1 MKTSALFS
9 PARTC
14 KAGVALFGTTAV
26 LATGVIGLAPA
37 QAEEAPAA
45 PVATATAEPTVV
57 ESATP
62 VAEQTVVATEAP
74 AAAETPVAL
83 EAPAAPTA
91 AEPTATATPTEST
104 RAAEAPIKDA
114 AAATAA
120 DQFNPSWAPITI
132 AVGGTGTAAYTGD
145 NITVPAVALATKP
158 EGWQGS
164 YDDANKSFSFT
175 VPADLAPGEYTV
187 PVAVGYGDGSVDK
200 TSIVVTVTGAAAS
213 TSDSEKYSPS
223 WDKGTIT
230 PGGTTTL
237 KYTGDEILTEATAN
251 GQTPEGWTITRAPD
265 SRDFIVTAPA
275 DVQPGFQLVLPITVT
290 YGDGTTDSATLTV
303 DVVADAVAPAPV
315 ETEQPAPAPV
325 ETEQPAA
332 PVAHEAPAPAQPA
345 APVAETPAAPAP
357 APTQAAPA
365 VATPA
370 PTPAPALA
378 HTGATSIAVLSG
390 AGLLLLAGGAALL
403 WGRRRSA

>member
-26 LATGVIGLAPA
+26 ITTGVIGLAPA

-45 PVATATAEPTVV
+45 PVATATATAEPTVV
-57 ESATP
+57 EPATP
-62 VAEQTVVATEAP
+62 VAEQTAVATEAP

-104 RAAEAPIKDA
+104 PAAEAPVKDA

-132 AVGGTGTAAYTGD
+132 AAGETGTAAYTGD

-158 EGWQGS
+158 EDWQGS

-175 VPADLAPGEYTV
+175 VPAELAPGEYTV

-200 TSIVVTVTGAAAS
+200 TSIVVTVTGAAAA

-251 GQTPEGWTITRAPD
+251 GQTPEGWIITRAQD

-303 DVVADAVAPAPV
+303 DVVADAVAP
-315 ETEQPAPAPV
+315 TPV

-370 PTPAPALA
+370 PAPAPALA

-390 AGLLLLAGGAALL
+390 AGLLLLAGGAVLL

>member
-26 LATGVIGLAPA
+26 LATGIIGLAPA

-45 PVATATAEPTVV
+45 PVASATATAEPTVV

-62 VAEQTVVATEAP
+62 VAEQTAVATEAP
-74 AAAETPVAL
+74 AV
-83 EAPAAPTA
+83 
-91 AEPTATATPTEST
+91 AEPTATATPAESVP
-104 RAAEAPIKDA
+104 AAEAPVKDA

-132 AVGGTGTAAYTGD
+132 AAGETGTAAYTGD

-200 TSIVVTVTGAAAS
+200 TSIVVTVTGAAAA

-251 GQTPEGWTITRAPD
+251 GQTPEGWIITRAQD

-315 ETEQPAPAPV
+315 ETEQPAPAPIETEQPAPAPV

-370 PTPAPALA
+370 PAPAPALA

-390 AGLLLLAGGAALL
+390 AGLLLLAGGAVLL

>member
-26 LATGVIGLAPA
+26 LAAGVIGLAPA
-37 QAEEAPAA
+37 QAEETPAA

-57 ESATP
+57 ESAPP

-91 AEPTATATPTEST
+91 AEPTATATPAEST
-104 RAAEAPIKDA
+104 PAAEAPVKDA

-132 AVGGTGTAAYTGD
+132 AAGGTGTAAYTGD
-145 NITVPAVALATKP
+145 NITVPAVALAAKP

-164 YDDANKSFSFT
+164 YDDANKSFSLT

-200 TSIVVTVTGAAAS
+200 TSIVVTVTGAAAA

-251 GQTPEGWTITRAPD
+251 GQTPEGWIITRAQD

-315 ETEQPAPAPV
+315 ETEQPA
-325 ETEQPAA
+325 A
-332 PVAHEAPAPAQPA
+332 PVAHEAPAPTQPA

-357 APTQAAPA
+357 AHTQTAPA

-370 PTPAPALA
+370 PAPAPALA

-390 AGLLLLAGGAALL
+390 AGLLLLVGGAALL

>member
-9 PARTC
+9 PAHTC

-62 VAEQTVVATEAP
+62 VAEQTAVATEAP
-74 AAAETPVAL
+74 A
-83 EAPAAPTA
+83 A
-91 AEPTATATPTEST
+91 AEPTATATPTEPT
-104 RAAEAPIKDA
+104 PAAEAPVKDA

-132 AVGGTGTAAYTGD
+132 AAGETGTAAYTGD

-200 TSIVVTVTGAAAS
+200 TSIVVTVTGAAAA

-223 WDKGTIT
+223 WDKGTVT

-237 KYTGDEILTEATAN
+237 KYTGDEILTEAEAN
-251 GQTPEGWTITRAPD
+251 GQIPQGWSITRAPD
-265 SRDFIVTAPA
+265 SRDLIVTAPA
-275 DVQPGFQLVLPITVT
+275 DVQPGFQLVLPFTVT

-303 DVVADAVAPAPV
+303 DVVADAAAPAPV
-315 ETEQPAPAPV
+315 ETEQPAPAPI
-325 ETEQPAA
+325 EAEQPAA
-332 PVAHEAPAPAQPA
+332 PVANEAPAPAQPA
-345 APVAETPAAPAP
+345 APVTEAPAAPAP

-365 VATPA
+365 VE
-370 PTPAPALA
+370 TPAPALA

-390 AGLLLLAGGAALL
+390 AGLLLLTGGAILL

>member
-26 LATGVIGLAPA
+26 LAVGVIGLAPA

-57 ESATP
+57 ESAPP

-91 AEPTATATPTEST
+91 AEPTTTATPAEST
-104 RAAEAPIKDA
+104 PAAEAPVKDA

-132 AVGGTGTAAYTGD
+132 AAGGTGTAAYTGD
-145 NITVPAVALATKP
+145 NITVPAVALAAKP

-164 YDDANKSFSFT
+164 YDDANKSFSLT

-200 TSIVVTVTGAAAS
+200 TSIVVTVTGAAAA
-213 TSDSEKYSPS
+213 TSNSEKYSPS

-251 GQTPEGWTITRAPD
+251 GQTPEGWIITRAQD

-275 DVQPGFQLVLPITVT
+275 DAQPGFQLVLPITVT

-315 ETEQPAPAPV
+315 ETEQPAAPV
-325 ETEQPAA
+325 D
-332 PVAHEAPAPAQPA
+332 HEAPAPAQPA

-357 APTQAAPA
+357 AHTQTAPA

-370 PTPAPALA
+370 PAPAPALA

-390 AGLLLLAGGAALL
+390 AGLLLLVGGAALL

>member
-26 LATGVIGLAPA
+26 LAAGVIGLAPA
-37 QAEEAPAA
+37 QAEETPAA

-57 ESATP
+57 ESAPP

-83 EAPAAPTA
+83 EAPATPTA
-91 AEPTATATPTEST
+91 AEPTTTATPAEST
-104 RAAEAPIKDA
+104 PAAEAPVKDA
-114 AAATAA
+114 AAAPAA

-132 AVGGTGTAAYTGD
+132 AAGGTGTAAYTGD
-145 NITVPAVALATKP
+145 NITVPAVALAAKP

-175 VPADLAPGEYTV
+175 VPADLAPDEYTV

-200 TSIVVTVTGAAAS
+200 TSIVVTVTGAAAA

-223 WDKGTIT
+223 WDKGTVT

-251 GQTPEGWTITRAPD
+251 GQTPEGWIITRAQD
-265 SRDFIVTAPA
+265 SRDFIVAAPA
-275 DVQPGFQLVLPITVT
+275 DVQPGFQLVLPITVN
-290 YGDGTTDSATLTV
+290 YGDGTTDSADLTV

-332 PVAHEAPAPAQPA
+332 PVDHEAPAPAQPA

-357 APTQAAPA
+357 APTQAASA
-365 VATPA
+365 VATPTPA
-370 PTPAPALA
+370 PAPALA

-390 AGLLLLAGGAALL
+390 AGLLLLAGGAVLL

>member
-26 LATGVIGLAPA
+26 LAAGVIGLAPA

-57 ESATP
+57 ESAPP

-74 AAAETPVAL
+74 AAVETPV
-83 EAPAAPTA
+83 APTA
-91 AEPTATATPTEST
+91 AEPTATTTPAEST
-104 RAAEAPIKDA
+104 PAAEAPVKDA

-132 AVGGTGTAAYTGD
+132 AAGGTGTAAYTGD

-164 YDDANKSFSFT
+164 YDDASKSFSFT
-175 VPADLAPGEYTV
+175 VPADLTPGEYTV

-200 TSIVVTVTGAAAS
+200 TSIVVTVTGAAAA

-223 WDKGTIT
+223 WDKGTVA

-237 KYTGDEILTEATAN
+237 KYTGDEILTQAEAN
-251 GQTPEGWTITRAPD
+251 GQIPQGWSITRAPD

-332 PVAHEAPAPAQPA
+332 PVAHETSAPTQPA
-345 APVAETPAAPAP
+345 APVTETPAAPAP

-370 PTPAPALA
+370 PAPAPALA
-378 HTGATSIAVLSG
+378 HTGATSITVLSG
-390 AGLLLLAGGAALL
+390 AGLLLLVGGAALL